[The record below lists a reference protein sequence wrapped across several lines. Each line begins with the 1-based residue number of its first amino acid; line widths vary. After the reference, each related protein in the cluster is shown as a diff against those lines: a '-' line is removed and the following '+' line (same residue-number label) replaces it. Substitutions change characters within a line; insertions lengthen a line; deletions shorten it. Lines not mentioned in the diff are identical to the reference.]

1 MHPPDE
7 IELFLKISRNR
18 LRYGLGKGL
27 LAMSTRDNVEPSRR
41 SVLSLLLVG
50 GILPLSGCDE
60 QEVVP
65 LQYRQRLEDQAK
77 ALREAIEALA
87 SEIDNFDTDNWR
99 EVVPDVQEGIRTVL
113 DELKT
118 LEETIEPPDSE

>member
-1 MHPPDE
+1 
-7 IELFLKISRNR
+7 
-18 LRYGLGKGL
+18 
-27 LAMSTRDNVEPSRR
+27 MSTRDNVEPSRR